1 MSWIDRD
8 FPRTAELSDL
18 VARVLGLNPG
28 MLTGPGTNTYL
39 VGHRRPILIDTGA
52 GVPDYVPLFTEY
64 LRRRG
69 WARPEL
75 IVLTHRHRDHLG
87 GIGHLGERF
96 PGVPMAKMIFK
107 DAGLP
112 AGIQDLRDG
121 QPVVGDGVTLIPV
134 HTPGHAS
141 DHLCFYLREEQALFT
156 GDLILGG
163 STTVIP
169 DEDGDLGQY
178 LDSLRRVQ
186 GLSPRRI
193 YPAHGPVIDDA
204 PGKIREYL
212 DHRMLRERQILEALS
227 HGARTIPEMVEVI
240 YADVPVALHGHAAMS
255 VHSHLKKLKQE
266 RRVSEEVVQGAP
278 SRWTFFEMKAG

>member
-1 MSWIDRD
+1 MTWIDPD
-8 FPRTAELSDL
+8 FPRTAEPSDL
-18 VARVLGLNPG
+18 VGRVLGLNPG

-39 VGHRRPILIDTGA
+39 VGRTRPILIDTGA
-52 GVPDYVPLFTEY
+52 GVPEYIPLLEGY

-69 WARPEL
+69 WARPER

-87 GIGHLGERF
+87 GVADLGQRF
-96 PGVPMAKMIFK
+96 PGIPVAKMIHK

-112 AGIQDLRDG
+112 DGIRDLRDG
-121 QPVVGDGVTLIPV
+121 QAVAGDGVTLVPV

-141 DHLCFYLREEQALFT
+141 DHLCYYLPEERALFT

-169 DEDGDLGQY
+169 DEDGDLGDY

-186 GLSPRRI
+186 ALGVRRI

-204 PGKIREYL
+204 PAKIQEYL
-212 DHRMLRERQILEALS
+212 DHRMLRERQILDALS
-227 HGARTIPEMVEVI
+227 GGARVIPDLVAAI
-240 YADVPVALHGHAAMS
+240 YAEVPVALHGHAAMS
-255 VHSHLKKLKQE
+255 VHSHLKKLK
-266 RRVSEEVVQGAP
+266 RDGRVDEAVQAGAP
-278 SRWTFFEMKAG
+278 SRWTLR

>member
-1 MSWIDRD
+1 MSWIDPD
-8 FPRTAELSDL
+8 FPRTAEATDL
-18 VARVLGLNPG
+18 VGRVLGLNPG

-39 VGHRRPILIDTGA
+39 VGRSRPILIDTGA
-52 GVPDYVPLFTEY
+52 GVPEYVPLLETY

-69 WARPEL
+69 WARPER
-75 IVLTHRHRDHLG
+75 IVLTHRHRDHIG
-87 GIGHLGERF
+87 GVAALSGRF
-96 PGVPMAKMIFK
+96 PGIAVSKMIWK
-107 DAGLP
+107 DTGLP
-112 AGIQDLRDG
+112 DGIQDLRDG
-121 QPVVGDGVTLIPV
+121 ESVAGDDATLIPI

-141 DHLCFYLREEQALFT
+141 DHLCYYMPEEQALFT

-186 GLSPRRI
+186 GLGVRRI
-193 YPAHGPVIDDA
+193 YPAHGPVIEDA
-204 PGKIREYL
+204 AGKIQEYL
-212 DHRMLRERQILEALS
+212 DHRLLRERQILEALGA
-227 HGARTIPEMVEVI
+227 GARTIPEMVKAI

-266 RRVSEEVVQGAP
+266 ARVSEQTFASAP
-278 SRWTFFEMKAG
+278 SRWALV